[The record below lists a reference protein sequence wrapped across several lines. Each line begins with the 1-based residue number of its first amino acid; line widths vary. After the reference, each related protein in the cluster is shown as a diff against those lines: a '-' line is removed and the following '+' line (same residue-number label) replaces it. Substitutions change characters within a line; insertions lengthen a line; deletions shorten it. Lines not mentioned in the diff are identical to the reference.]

1 MTKVTRDEIE
11 NYIYFLSNILQNDC
25 KTRNKK
31 ISALKKFF
39 EYLANN
45 NLIPC
50 NPALNV
56 DYAKV
61 KKRLPKYLNLEESK
75 QILSESIKS
84 NDKFKL
90 RNYAIICLFLN
101 CGMRLSELVN
111 INISDIKL
119 DERTIRI
126 TGKGN
131 KQRILYLNNASK
143 EVIKRYMRERQKI
156 GYDNADRDALFLSS
170 RNKRISRR
178 NVESIITDKMTNF
191 FAEKDGLHTHSLR
204 HSCASMLYNV
214 NNVDIF
220 ILKKILGHKS
230 LAATEIYTH
239 IDSKKTRYIMD
250 NCTISSLLEK

>member
-131 KQRILYLNNASK
+131 KQRILYLN
-143 EVIKRYMRERQKI
+143 
-156 GYDNADRDALFLSS
+156 F
-170 RNKRISRR
+170 
-178 NVESIITDKMTNF
+178 
-191 FAEKDGLHTHSLR
+191 
-204 HSCASMLYNV
+204 
-214 NNVDIF
+214 
-220 ILKKILGHKS
+220 
-230 LAATEIYTH
+230 
-239 IDSKKTRYIMD
+239 
-250 NCTISSLLEK
+250 